1 MSGESKSPITPVA
14 KTQRS
19 RRIPLVWIVPLIT
32 LAIGAWLAWDTYS
45 KRGPTITIT
54 FDSGDGLQA
63 GQSQLKYKD
72 VVMGT
77 VKSVT
82 ISPDLTKVVAT
93 VETTRDAERLI
104 NDKTVFWIVK
114 PQLFAGRVSGLDTLL
129 SGSYIGMLPSSEPGQ
144 HRHHFIG
151 NTDPPVLPAYVP
163 GAFVA
168 IEDRR
173 FYSHMG
179 VDPKAIVRA
188 LGKNAQSGGVSEGGS
203 TITQQLAKNAFLSS
217 DRNLRRK
224 AQEAMIAVYLEAR
237 LSKDE
242 ILSRYLSSV
251 YFGDGAFGLRA
262 AARHYFGVSAAA
274 LSPEQ
279 AARLAAMVPNPRF
292 YDRNRNAPGLGRKT
306 AIILGR
312 MPSAELP

>member
-104 NDKTVFWIVK
+104 RAADINPVQ
-114 PQLFAGRVSGLDTLL
+114 PAESFAGLL
-129 SGSYIGMLPSSEPGQ
+129 LFLLLFQLQQYLVLFPFPLTRQQRESY
-144 HRHHFIG
+144 
-151 NTDPPVLPAYVP
+151 
-163 GAFVA
+163 
-168 IEDRR
+168 
-173 FYSHMG
+173 
-179 VDPKAIVRA
+179 K
-188 LGKNAQSGGVSEGGS
+188 KC
-203 TITQQLAKNAFLSS
+203 
-217 DRNLRRK
+217 
-224 AQEAMIAVYLEAR
+224 
-237 LSKDE
+237 
-242 ILSRYLSSV
+242 
-251 YFGDGAFGLRA
+251 
-262 AARHYFGVSAAA
+262 
-274 LSPEQ
+274 
-279 AARLAAMVPNPRF
+279 
-292 YDRNRNAPGLGRKT
+292 
-306 AIILGR
+306 
-312 MPSAELP
+312 

>member
-1 MSGESKSPITPVA
+1 MSGETNSPITPVA

-129 SGSYIGMLPSSEPGQ
+129 SGSYIGMLPSTEPGQ

-163 GAFVA
+163 GTVFHLQARKVGS
-168 IEDRR
+168 ISLGSPI
-173 FYSHMG
+173 FYRDLEVG
-179 VDPKAIVRA
+179 KIGRA
-188 LGKNAQSGGVSEGGS
+188 HV
-203 TITQQLAKNAFLSS
+203 
-217 DRNLRRK
+217 
-224 AQEAMIAVYLEAR
+224 
-237 LSKDE
+237 
-242 ILSRYLSSV
+242 
-251 YFGDGAFGLRA
+251 
-262 AARHYFGVSAAA
+262 
-274 LSPEQ
+274 
-279 AARLAAMVPNPRF
+279 
-292 YDRNRNAPGLGRKT
+292 
-306 AIILGR
+306 
-312 MPSAELP
+312 